1 MSRPPNPHSAASTG
15 RGQTGDR
22 ARLEYLPLEF
32 ADLLALQEDLADT
45 RLGRPPA
52 APDDGGEEADVTR
65 TFMELSALVGHVLS
79 VYQRQQ
85 AAEAFIGTAQAPS
98 SLVRHARRLA
108 YDPDPGLAASG
119 HVVLF
124 AKENVSGTVAAGL
137 ALASVPLGESKAE
150 DFQTRDDV
158 LVDAALNELV
168 PRRAQR
174 AVVIADTARELRVQG
189 VGHRVQAGDRVALVG
204 QHWRG
209 FIVAQAIEDGAG
221 QVTIVTLDRAVGAVI
236 DVAAAS
242 DPPLLL
248 AHPERILRPFG
259 VAADPA
265 LFPPASIKGAT
276 GTEPATFPKYWYEVQ
291 RADGGGY
298 DAADIYLS
306 EQVADPLIG
315 GYLLRATG
323 GTLAVLKVTAE
334 NVAAVTLRRQVE
346 VQFTTQTV
354 KLTPIAGGGFT
365 TTLIPATG
373 KLIVAGHFSATGTA
387 IRVVDQDGAPSPR
400 AAQPIPAEWL
410 AGWATEMPLAA
421 TAPNPS
427 AVTQPLELTG
437 LLPALTPGRPV
448 VFRNRAG
455 TAAQVIAIRR
465 AELNADEA
473 VTRIWWD
480 PVTPTPEAGWRLD
493 DVTILGNVARV
504 SHGRTVSQTLG
515 GSDGVSA
522 FQSFVLGQSPLTVLP
537 GVAGGEPE
545 LEVRVDDVRWDRVVD
560 FASSGPDDRHYRSVT
575 DEIFV
580 TTVVFG
586 DGRTGAVPPSGSKN
600 ISATYRVG
608 LGSVGNVES
617 PRLSRLKRAHPLLD
631 RVLNVT
637 SISGGTEPADP
648 AAVRTQATRWIRT
661 FDRAVSVS
669 DLADL
674 ALTMPGIARAAARW
688 DPIRGAVLVVATAA
702 GEAPPDLAVVRAFLD
717 ARRDATLRLELD
729 GPHPREVYL
738 GVEVD
743 PDPAFLVEVV
753 KDGVRQALHG
763 DRPDAPGLFTF
774 PARGLGQ
781 PGYLSEVYARV
792 ESVTGVVGG
801 TVTGFYSR
809 DGAGVV
815 DVIPAD
821 VDEWLRLRPQDL
833 ALSISTPRS
842 PS

>member
-22 ARLEYLPLEF
+22 AHLDYLPLEF
-32 ADLLALQEDLADT
+32 ADLLALQEGLADT

-52 APDDGGEEADVTR
+52 ATDDSGEEADVTR

-98 SLVRHARRLA
+98 SLVRHAHRLA

-119 HVVLF
+119 HVVLV

-137 ALASVPLGESKAE
+137 ALASVPLGESKAQDYE
-150 DFQTRDDV
+150 TRDDV

-168 PRRAQR
+168 PRHAQR
-174 AVVIADTARELRVQG
+174 AVVIAATAHELRVQG
-189 VGHRVQAGDRVALVG
+189 VGHRLQAGDRVALVG

-209 FIVAQAIEDGAG
+209 FIVEQAIEDRAG
-221 QVTIVTLDRAVGAVI
+221 QVTILTLDRAVGAVI

-248 AHPERILRPFG
+248 AHPERTLRPFG

-265 LFPPASIKGAT
+265 LFPPASFKGAT
-276 GTEPATFPKYWYEVQ
+276 GTEPAACPKFWYEVQ

-298 DAADIYLS
+298 NAADIYLS

-323 GTLAVLKVTAE
+323 GTLAVLRVTAE
-334 NVAAVTLRRQVE
+334 NVAAVTLRREVE
-346 VQFTTQTV
+346 ELFTTQTV
-354 KLTPIAGGGFT
+354 KLTPTAGGGFT

-373 KLIVAGHFSATGTA
+373 KLTVAGHFSATGTA
-387 IRVVDQDGAPSPR
+387 IRVVDQDGVPSPR

-437 LLPALTPGRPV
+437 LLLALTPGRPV
-448 VFRNRAG
+448 VFRSRAG
-455 TAAQVIAIRR
+455 TTAQVVVIRE
-465 AELNADEA
+465 AELDTDRA
-473 VTRIWWD
+473 VTRIKWD
-480 PVTPTPEAGWRLD
+480 PPTPGWQLD
-493 DVTILGNVARV
+493 DLTILGNVVRV
-504 SHGRTVSQTLG
+504 SHGRTVNETLG

-560 FASSGPDDRHYRSVT
+560 FATSGPDDRHYRSVT
-575 DEIFV
+575 DESFV

-631 RVLNVT
+631 RALNIT
-637 SISGGTEPADP
+637 SISGGTEPADS
-648 AAVRTQATRWIRT
+648 AAIRTQATRWIRT

-738 GVEVD
+738 GVEVE

-753 KDGVRQALHG
+753 KDGLRQALHG

-781 PGYLSEVYARV
+781 PSYLSEVYARV
-792 ESVTGVVGG
+792 ESVTGVVGA
-801 TVTGFYSR
+801 TVTSFFSR

-833 ALSISTPRS
+833 TLSISPPRS
-842 PS
+842 RS